1 MNLRNAVFWAVW
13 IALTVVCALLAD
25 AIERMPT

>member
-1 MNLRNAVFWAVW
+1 MSLRIAIFWAVW
-13 IALTVVCALLAD
+13 IAFTVVCALLAD